1 MADRKKQIMIG
12 GVTALCIIFLG
23 AWLFKTYGVRTPVT
37 TSQQQMTTGVVDLQK
52 ALKQHALYG
61 ELSQLRQQQA
71 VLTADLA
78 ISRQMVAAVRT
89 APAADSQL
97 FDTAVKQKNKLVMIE
112 KNTQLME
119 QIKAAEKKLRAERE
133 AGHLA
138 EKTAIDAQYLNEIL
152 NIRIKLDNADSMK
165 LSQESI
171 TELEKRLSELRYAR
185 WSEVN
190 KLNQQFEEQIQQELQ
205 KIWQKNAGE
214 MQNTDARSTEQLQ
227 AEETAKQTSA
237 QARNAAAMQ
246 QSIAKDGAGKTIAEK
261 SAVLAAKNLEV
272 QALEDRMINDIA
284 GKASKLAVVH
294 HLTLIFANPSVNIDA
309 LDTGMIHIGPRPDH
323 YVSVIGVNVL
333 DVTDELIEELKESNE
348 MNKSSATSDTAKE

>member
-12 GVTALCIIFLG
+12 GITALCIIFLG
-23 AWLFKTYGVRTPVT
+23 AWLFKTYGVKKPVT
-37 TSQQQMTTGVVDLQK
+37 TSHQQITTGVVDLQK

-78 ISRQMVAAVRT
+78 ISRQMVSAVRT
-89 APAADSQL
+89 APAADNQL
-97 FDTAVKQKNKLVMIE
+97 FDTAVKQKSKLLMIE

-119 QIKAAEKKLRAERE
+119 QMKVAEKKLRAERE
-133 AGHLA
+133 VSHLA
-138 EKTAIDAQYLNEIL
+138 EKNAIDDQYLNEIL

-171 TELEKRLSELRYAR
+171 TELEKRLSDLRYAR
-185 WSEVN
+185 GAAVN
-190 KLNQQFEEQIQQELQ
+190 KLNQQFEGQIRQELQ
-205 KIWQKNAGE
+205 QIWQRKAGA
-214 MQNTDARSTEQLQ
+214 MQNADARSAEQIQ

-246 QSIAKDGAGKTIAEK
+246 QSIMRDGAGKTIAEK

-284 GKASKLAVVH
+284 GKASKLAVIH
-294 HLTLIFANPSVNIDA
+294 HLTLIFANPGVNINA
-309 LDTGMIHIGPRPDH
+309 LDMGMIHIGPKPDH
-323 YVSVIGVNVL
+323 YVPVIGINVL

-348 MNKSSATSDTAKE
+348 MNESSAAGDTVKE